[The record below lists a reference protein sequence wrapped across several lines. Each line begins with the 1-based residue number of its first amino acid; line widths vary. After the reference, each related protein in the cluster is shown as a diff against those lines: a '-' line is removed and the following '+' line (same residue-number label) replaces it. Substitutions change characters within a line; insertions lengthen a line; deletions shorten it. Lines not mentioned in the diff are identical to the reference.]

1 MKGENYL
8 YFHKSNDGNEANATN
23 ECILIPASSV
33 LGMSVGAADG
43 TADRDAFYLSYEAVT
58 NTGAA
63 RGSVLIACTADK
75 QREAMDDV
83 VAAMNSNPSDGFVV
97 ICDVKNSVF
106 CSPHITG
113 CTIDT
118 TV

>member
-8 YFHKSNDGNEANATN
+8 YFQDDAAEANATN
-23 ECILIPASSV
+23 ECIMIPASRV
-33 LGMSVGAADG
+33 LGMSVGASNGEVDE
-43 TADRDAFYLSYEAVT
+43 DAFYLSYESLT
-58 NTGAA
+58 NTAAA
-63 RGSVLIACTADK
+63 RGGVVIACTLDK
-75 QREAMDDV
+75 QKEAMDDV
-83 VAAMNSNPSDGFVV
+83 ISAMNSTPGDGFVV
-97 ICDVKNSVF
+97 ICDVLNGVF

>member
-8 YFHKSNDGNEANATN
+8 YFQDDAAEANATN
-23 ECILIPASSV
+23 ECIMIPASRV

-43 TADRDAFYLSYEAVT
+43 TVDNDAFYLSYEALS

-75 QREAMDDV
+75 QKEAMDDV
-83 VAAMNSNPSDGFVV
+83 VSAMNSNPGDGFVV
-97 ICDVKNSVF
+97 MADVLNQVF
-106 CSPHITG
+106 CSTHITG

-118 TV
+118 EV

>member
-8 YFHKSNDGNEANATN
+8 YFQDDAAEANATD
-23 ECILIPASSV
+23 EAVMIPASRV

-43 TADRDAFYLSYEAVT
+43 TGDNDAFYLSYESLT

-75 QREAMDDV
+75 QKEAMDDV
-83 VAAMNSNPSDGFVV
+83 AAAMNSTVGDGFVV
-97 ICDVKNSVF
+97 MCDVLNSIF

-113 CTIDT
+113 CTINT